1 MRGSSDRPV
10 FFYLFRTDVDFEIV
24 EMTDLEANKV
34 WEKGRRWL
42 DIPRRSLAEA
52 EELKAQYRAGK
63 V

>member
-1 MRGSSDRPV
+1 M

-42 DIPRRSLAEA
+42 DIPRRSRRK
-52 EELKAQYRAGK
+52 LKN
-63 V
+63 